1 MPMNKLFTLNY
12 LISSYRAG
20 DRKVEFLQH
29 LKDDFEDFALDFNH
43 IELEPSQS
51 SIDAIL
57 NFASQYEVLHSR
69 KTGNI
74 ELNLN

>member
-1 MPMNKLFTLNY
+1 MPMNKFFTLSY

-20 DRKVEFLQH
+20 TGKVTH
-29 LKDDFEDFALDFNH
+29 HSNIDFEACAIDFNQ
-43 IELEPSQS
+43 IGFEPSQG

-57 NFASQYEVLHSR
+57 RFASQCEVLHSSTAG
-69 KTGNI
+69 KI

>member
-1 MPMNKLFTLNY
+1 MPMNKFFTLNY

-20 DRKVEFLQH
+20 KGKTTQH
-29 LKDDFEDFALDFNH
+29 SNKDFEDCAVDFNQ
-43 IELEPSQS
+43 IGFDPSQS

-57 NFASQYEVLHSR
+57 SFASQCEVLHSR
-69 KTGNI
+69 NTGKI